1 MKIIFLDYDGVV
13 NNLVFKR
20 PSGEPTYTC
29 YDNKGLFKPIKI
41 FNKWFFLKDRRVN
54 DMQAIGWL
62 NLLIREIPDI
72 RIVVTSTWR
81 RRKDFDKCLYRA
93 GFKGE
98 IIDKTDY
105 LQTSRAN
112 EIQKWLDDNKKLDIE
127 DYIILDDE
135 YIAGFDNH
143 LIQTNTMDGFKGSHF
158 MQIKE
163 RWFNKSR
170 RDIK

>member
-20 PSGEPTYTC
+20 PTGEPTYAC
-29 YDNKGLFKPIKI
+29 YDNKSLLKPIKI

-54 DMQAIGWL
+54 DMQSIGWL

-81 RRKDFDKCLYRA
+81 KRKDFDKCLYRA

-98 IIDKTDY
+98 IIGKTDY

-158 MQIKE
+158 MLIKE

-170 RDIK
+170 KDNK